1 MIKNVFEEL
10 NLKKRDIQVQEARRV
25 PSKMNPNRPKQRH
38 IIIKMAK
45 IKDGEGKR
53 GRLTLHFLLTRY

>member
-1 MIKNVFEEL
+1 MIKHVFEEL
-10 NLKKRDIQVQEARRV
+10 TLQKRDVQVQEARRV
-25 PSKMNPNRPKQRH
+25 PSKTNPNRPEQRRV
-38 IIIKMAK
+38 IIKMAK